1 MSMYPS
7 YTPTGKKETESRTL
21 ATKDIF
27 AESDVMMRTRPR
39 ATLSWDPRKLSL
51 IVRSRGSEFVL

>member
-1 MSMYPS
+1 MSMHLS

-21 ATKDIF
+21 VTKDLF
-27 AESDVMMRTRPR
+27 VESDVMIRTRPR

-51 IVRSRGSEFVL
+51 IVRSRESEFVL